1 MTDKMNAFI
10 DQIGLPGAF
19 LGLPAEFAE
28 YENSKIVLLPVP
40 FDLTTSY
47 GKGSDNGPKAI
58 VEASR
63 QLEVWDEETKSEVYR
78 LGIHTAEPVE
88 AATSEAMLRDTER
101 RVSECLDAGKFVFV
115 IGGEHSIT
123 PAPVRAHAK
132 KFGNIGVLQ
141 IDAHPDLR
149 QTFMGSPLSH
159 ACAMAR
165 VLDCP
170 QVSTIAA
177 VGIRSVGPE
186 EIDQTGRVKTWYAHD
201 LRKSS
206 TWISEVVKALPQ
218 KVYITVDLD
227 GFDPSIMPSTGTP
240 QPGGLSW
247 YQGLDLLSTVI
258 REREVIGMDMV
269 ELAPVHGVH
278 APDFMAA
285 KLLYRMLSYKFGNQ
299 ALVANPT

>member
-1 MTDKMNAFI
+1 MNAFI
-10 DQIGLPGAF
+10 DQVGFPGAF
-19 LGLPAEFAE
+19 LGLPAEFAQ
-28 YENSKIVLLPVP
+28 YEGSKIVLLPVP

-47 GKGSDNGPKAI
+47 GKGSDNGPVAI

-88 AATSEAMLRDTER
+88 ASSSEAMIRETER
-101 RVSECLDAGKFVFV
+101 RVTEYLNDGKFVFV

-123 PAPVRAHAK
+123 PAPVKAHAE
-132 KFGNIGVLQ
+132 KFGSIGVLQ

-165 VLDCP
+165 VLDIP

-186 EIDQTGRVKTWYAHD
+186 EVDQTGRVKTWYAHD

-206 TWISEVVKALPQ
+206 SWIEEVVQALPKQ
-218 KVYITVDLD
+218 VYITVDLD

-247 YQGLDLLSTVI
+247 YQGLDLLAAVI
-258 REREVIGMDMV
+258 RERDVIGMDMV

-285 KLLYRMLSYKFGNQ
+285 KLLYRMLSYKFGKL
-299 ALVANPT
+299 APVEFP